1 MTSFRGYEGVEVS
14 SFTDSTLCTKGKFV
28 TVLGSFV
35 GTMAKAATKVGDGP
49 VLNGVSVLIEEN
61 TLAGGEGMVFGLD

>member
-1 MTSFRGYEGVEVS
+1 MTSFRGYEGVEGS

-35 GTMAKAATKVGDGP
+35 GTMAKAATEVGDGP

-61 TLAGGEGMVFGLD
+61 ALAGGEGMVFGLD